1 MSFEIQWYKN
11 FFGVSWMHE
20 KDKLVISTVFEDKKE
35 AIEIAHEIDNWSEK
49 FTRLTIIEKE
59 DDEFAIC
66 CFEDPQISKRDKHVG
81 LFRTGMRR
89 SSGFEQIKPIIEGKM
104 PYLQIAY
111 AEDVRDIN
119 TYEQISKLVP
129 MRKFRIISE
138 KNLKK
143 QEYYYEKLA
152 NSSPSEK

>member
-1 MSFEIQWYKN
+1 MSFEIHWYKN

-35 AIEIAHEIDNWSEK
+35 AIAIAHEIDNWSEK

-66 CFEDPQISKRDKHVG
+66 CFEDPQISKGDKHVG

-104 PYLQIAY
+104 PHLQIAY

-152 NSSPSEK
+152 SNSTSE

>member
-1 MSFEIQWYKN
+1 
-11 FFGVSWMHE
+11 MHE

-59 DDEFAIC
+59 EDEFAIC
-66 CFEDPQISKRDKHVG
+66 CFEDPQISKSDKHVG

-104 PYLQIAY
+104 PHLQIAY

-152 NSSPSEK
+152 NNSPSE